1 MVSRALPIG
10 CAAAY
15 RNTGTAT
22 EKENVIIEMTS
33 AKTFQVRV
41 VLGDYFAELR
51 SQMVD
56 IAFCD

>member
-1 MVSRALPIG
+1 MVSRALPVG

-22 EKENVIIEMTS
+22 HKENVIIEMTS

-51 SQMVD
+51 SQWL
-56 IAFCD
+56 I